1 MTQEKFHSDFEK
13 NNKYIN
19 YHGDIFHYTS
29 PEGLIG
35 IIENKNLWFTNIYFL
50 NDNNEIFYTY
60 KLILKLLSEPNL
72 DIDEQLKEMIIGR
85 CNYMLGNNYF
95 PSESEVWL
103 RPNYY
108 IASFSTND
116 DNLALWNYYTKS
128 ETTGYNICFNSDVF
142 MPSSFIQG
150 VVCYDTKEQIEML
163 KNSIYAANEEYKTN
177 KQTWENLWNNFI
189 IYSLFFKDK
198 KYSLESEYR
207 VIYSVTN
214 NEGECEKCSFR
225 NKNGLII
232 PYIEVAFEELQKI
245 IPSVKPIKSIK
256 ISPLNNGEITRYG
269 VSRLI
274 TAKGFEYIDVSSSGI
289 DMKY

>member
-1 MTQEKFHSDFEK
+1 MIPDNFRSDFEK
-13 NNKYIN
+13 NSRYAR

-60 KLILKLLSEPNL
+60 KLILKLLAELNL
-72 DIDEQLKEMIIGR
+72 DIDEQFKQLIKNR
-85 CNYMLGNNYF
+85 CGYMLGNDYF
-95 PSESEVWL
+95 PSENEVWF

-108 IASFSTND
+108 IASFSTKD

-128 ETTGYNICFNSDVF
+128 ETTGYNIGFD
-142 MPSSFIQG
+142 SFIFEYSAFIKG
-150 VVCYDTKEQIEML
+150 EVCYNTEEQNKML
-163 KNSIYAANEEYKTN
+163 KDSIYAANEEYKTN
-177 KQTWENLWNNFI
+177 KQAWENLWNNFI
-189 IYSLFFKDK
+189 IYSLFFKDEI
-198 KYSLESEYR
+198 YSAESEYR
-207 VIYSVTN
+207 VIYCITN
-214 NEGECEKCSFR
+214 NDGECEKCSFR

-232 PYIEVAFEELQKI
+232 PYIKVTFEELQKNF
-245 IPSVKPIKSIK
+245 PSVKPIKSIK
-256 ISPLNNGEITRYG
+256 ISPLNNGEITKYG

-274 TAKGFEYIDVSSSGI
+274 TAKGFDYVKVSSSGI